1 METAIIAAIPSIIS
15 GISSLISYIQTVR
28 TAAQQ
33 AQAWTADMEAQYQAM
48 LVSATTAPE
57 WQPDPVITSSAAA
70 PNSAPAGIPLI
81 INSPLIN
88 TVTQPPLSSPLT
100 SSK

>member
-1 METAIIAAIPSIIS
+1 
-15 GISSLISYIQTVR
+15 
-28 TAAQQ
+28 
-33 AQAWTADMEAQYQAM
+33 MEAQYQAM

-57 WQPDPVITSSAAA
+57 WQPDPVITSPTAAA
-70 PNSAPAGIPLI
+70 ASNSAPAGIPLI